1 MESILSVLFSVWGV
15 EEGLFKRGREG
26 ILVLTNT
33 KIAFVSKTDMS
44 MDEWKGEVD
53 SQMKDMHDNRDAIR
67 LSKVYTLDR
76 LNKDLKYDKN
86 LVIPLD
92 SVVYLGSE
100 SKRWGN
106 VLKIIFKGKDGE
118 KVYNFIVVR
127 TWVRYPIADPIE
139 YVQIDWDR
147 WIRRA
152 KECKDRIK
160 KE

>member
-15 EEGLFKRGREG
+15 EEGLFKRGKEG

-33 KIAFVSKTDMS
+33 KIAFISKTDMS
-44 MDEWKGEVD
+44 MDEWKREVD
-53 SQMKDMHDNRDAIR
+53 AQIKDMHDNRDAIR

-76 LNKDLKYDKN
+76 LNRDLKYEKN

-106 VLKIIFKGKDGE
+106 VLKIIFKGKDRE

-127 TWVRYPIADPIE
+127 TWVRYPLADPIE

-147 WIRRA
+147 WVRTA
-152 KECKDRIK
+152 KEYKDRIK